1 MISRTLSGSIQG
13 VDVQTVEIEVQVFK
27 RRPSEQS
34 QECHFNLI
42 GLPDAAIRESR
53 DRIRSALGMNRIG
66 FPLGNITVN
75 LAPANLRKSG
85 ALYDLPIALCISVFN
100 GQVRG
105 EFLHE
110 TLVVGELALTGEV
123 RPVRGV
129 LPMAMHAKSLGIH
142 RMIVPFENALE
153 AAVVSGVSV
162 YGVKTIAEALRIL
175 EEPSSARP
183 SSVDMEAL
191 FRDAVRS
198 RLDFRDVKG
207 QSSAKR
213 ALLIAAAGS
222 HNVLLVGQPGVGKS
236 LIANRIPG
244 IMPPLDMEESM
255 EVTRIYSIAGLL
267 GGSGLIVDRPFRSP
281 HHTVSDAGLMGG
293 GSGIPR
299 PGEITLAHRGVLF
312 LDELPE
318 FRRSTLEALRQP
330 MENGFVTI
338 ARASGSFLF
347 PSRFMLVAAMNPCP
361 CGYYGSPDHKCTC
374 TFAQVNSYRGRV
386 SGPLLDRIDVHLEV
400 PPLPKDVLMNA
411 HDGPSSEELRQEVL
425 EARARQLHR
434 YRGTNIRDNSS
445 VAGAALDRFC
455 ALSEAGRAFMKS
467 ALEAKHLS
475 ARSYDRILRV
485 ARTCADLN
493 GHDAIQEDDLAEAC
507 QYRSMDQ
514 RIAWQERT
522 PGTLL

>member
-183 SSVDMEAL
+183 STVDMEAL

-338 ARASGSFLF
+338 ARASGSFQF

-361 CGYYGSPDHKCTC
+361 CGYFGHPTRECICSPRAVRNYLNKI
-374 TFAQVNSYRGRV
+374 
-386 SGPLLDRIDVHLEV
+386 SGPMLDRIDIHIEV
-400 PPLPKDVLMNA
+400 PPVNYDELNSTVR
-411 HDGPSSEELRQEVL
+411 EETSAEI
-425 EARARQLHR
+425 RARVNRARDIQTER
-434 YRGTNIRDNSS
+434 YRGTEVTCNARLTP
-445 VAGAALDRFC
+445 ALLKKYC
-455 ALSEAGRAFMKS
+455 AMDEKASGYLQLAFDKLGM
-467 ALEAKHLS
+467 S
-475 ARSYDRILRV
+475 ARSYDRILKI
-485 ARTCADLN
+485 ARTVADLD
-493 GHDAIQEDDLAEAC
+493 GSEIIKREHIF
-507 QYRSMDQ
+507 SS
-514 RIAWQERT
+514 ISFRT
-522 PGTLL
+522 LDKKYWSE

>member
-162 YGVKTIAEALRIL
+162 YGVKTIA
-175 EEPSSARP
+175 
-183 SSVDMEAL
+183 
-191 FRDAVRS
+191 
-198 RLDFRDVKG
+198 
-207 QSSAKR
+207 
-213 ALLIAAAGS
+213 
-222 HNVLLVGQPGVGKS
+222 
-236 LIANRIPG
+236 
-244 IMPPLDMEESM
+244 
-255 EVTRIYSIAGLL
+255 
-267 GGSGLIVDRPFRSP
+267 
-281 HHTVSDAGLMGG
+281 
-293 GSGIPR
+293 
-299 PGEITLAHRGVLF
+299 
-312 LDELPE
+312 
-318 FRRSTLEALRQP
+318 
-330 MENGFVTI
+330 
-338 ARASGSFLF
+338 
-347 PSRFMLVAAMNPCP
+347 
-361 CGYYGSPDHKCTC
+361 
-374 TFAQVNSYRGRV
+374 
-386 SGPLLDRIDVHLEV
+386 
-400 PPLPKDVLMNA
+400 
-411 HDGPSSEELRQEVL
+411 
-425 EARARQLHR
+425 
-434 YRGTNIRDNSS
+434 
-445 VAGAALDRFC
+445 
-455 ALSEAGRAFMKS
+455 
-467 ALEAKHLS
+467 
-475 ARSYDRILRV
+475 
-485 ARTCADLN
+485 
-493 GHDAIQEDDLAEAC
+493 
-507 QYRSMDQ
+507 
-514 RIAWQERT
+514 
-522 PGTLL
+522 